1 MPKGLYELASGIDP
15 NAIINIKLDTLERNN
30 RFENSLN
37 IPKYESLAMPEI
49 KSFIPKDLEAD
60 DLLTRKDIRLPSLR
74 DALLSDDPKIAE
86 IAQEAL
92 RYNAQK
98 NPISRGVGTT
108 QYVPYTEGQNK
119 FTNKNIF
126 KGERNTMYGYNPY
139 VSLAENE
146 QFNHD
151 NVWNS
156 YSNFGKAWRSTGILH
171 GRVLS
176 KLTTGLVGMVG
187 DLGSMAWNGLAE
199 LGEVTG
205 VSGKNNFWNNVSN
218 NKLAR
223 AMEEANEHVK
233 EQWLP
238 TYKALNY
245 DDKGAWAKLFD
256 PYTWTNSFADGVGFL
271 LQFAIPGT
279 IFGKLGHAGKLARSI
294 GVLEEAVVTAEA
306 TGDAIKVA
314 KAVKTLEQAKN
325 ASRFTKAMGYEI
337 GGKRAK
343 GISEFLT
350 GSDNVGGISAHIY
363 NTSMEALAETKE
375 TFNQSVKEL
384 MDKGIS
390 REKAI
395 EIAGN
400 NAPYQFLGNLAVL
413 TASNAFENKLLQKAI
428 GNRALR
434 AEGKLGMN
442 TLEEVVTPTTKFG
455 KFFGTDKSWGN
466 RLKFYG
472 KNSAKAVAFEGFWEE
487 NAQTALSRWT
497 AESYQRTGDDGVFDE
512 KVQGGLQGLIK
523 QYWKQTKDAI
533 KGNDREAA
541 DSIMAGAVIG
551 ILGANGFSKFAGTRK
566 EISRQIPLIDGNG
579 EIMRDKDGKIS
590 YGKEI
595 LKPKTFF
602 PESQRKL
609 EIREKAQKVA
619 EFTNKRDAFIT
630 LNDFDESLYD
640 NKGEIIQEKLKEKT
654 ATIQEKL
661 AKIDSVF
668 RRTVTSETLL
678 DVHQRD
684 ILKNEVFGDYV
695 KAHILNNTGE
705 ALVDRL
711 RDWNKADPNELA
723 MYGVT
728 PELQQDSLKWASRA
742 EELLQA
748 YRKAEDILYNAPKNE
763 SVSSYQSKTLAV
775 RSLIFDYTSLKLM
788 SEELAEKYKVLASE
802 NNPFAKYPQLQDY
815 NTLQVRIKS
824 LESQLS
830 SPSISIIEREKVQE
844 DLKDLQEQQNNL
856 KQTISATEDL
866 KYGSDGLVFPKD
878 ADIKAEMDNILN
890 NYQDYFDFEHYA
902 NEHTAAASTY
912 EKLIKDYSDPK
923 TGLQKYNEV
932 VDYWENKIF
941 ANEKAEEEAA
951 ETEEE
956 KEKAKETKATLKL
969 LKDNVASAKT
979 EEERKAAEEALS
991 AFIQEAKDAGI
1002 DIDETNTEDEE
1013 EADNGSEDKDLDEL
1027 NEELQK
1033 SGGELEIGAE
1043 VITSEDL
1050 AFETPFKTSG
1060 KESNNIEKEKDD
1072 GEKIVLFDR
1081 ELLINHGYN
1090 RLLTQFINEVNNGD
1104 KKGILKN
1111 YQPFIVKD
1119 SREFAKQRLSKEN
1132 LKKLDDKEIEIG
1144 AILIFKNKETGEI
1157 LRFEEETG
1165 KPMVGFSFN
1174 ESIDPDKKV
1183 GFGYRVAERENA
1195 YNKKYATKDNLSPAK
1210 EFYAK
1215 QQAIADFI
1223 RDTVV
1228 KNGSIEIP
1236 MNISTGS
1243 LGIIP
1248 TTDYKENALK
1258 RFKDFHENEIVI
1270 IKDTNDFPEGFYNGQ
1285 VVLKIP
1291 SKFTYTKLDHYIPT
1305 YMDKVSKESS
1315 PVIYEALQSLPY
1327 YKFKTA
1333 EEASN
1338 VVSNFLKK
1346 LFYTNTKQY
1355 FKIEGNEEAGYKIVY
1370 YRKDDIGKESKIK
1383 FLDLS
1388 PRVYAPSFDN
1398 TRNFTYYIT
1407 DEQNNLKSVE
1417 MTNDEYVQFVKDHLV
1432 TRHKVMLIG
1441 KKGSEKIYTK
1451 PVNAYLNLTSVND
1464 IDVSQGKAKES
1475 TVNSIVNNVVTP
1487 QNLQNKKKNT
1497 IIPIEKPK
1505 ISLNFNITEE
1515 NLVSSSNPLLF
1526 KGEYDKLTKDY
1537 ENLLELIKCI

>member
-98 NPISRGVGTT
+98 NPISKGVGTT

-139 VSLAENE
+139 VSLSENE

-156 YSNFGKAWRSTGILH
+156 YSNFGKAWRGTGIFT

-187 DLGSMAWNGLAE
+187 DIGSMAWNGLQE
-199 LGEVTG
+199 LGDVVGINNG
-205 VSGKNNFWNNVSN
+205 VKNNFWDDVSN
-218 NKLAR
+218 NWLSRK
-223 AMEEANEHVK
+223 MEEADQHVK

-245 DDKGAWAKLFD
+245 DNKGAWSKLLD
-256 PYTWTNSFADGVGFL
+256 PYTWTNSFADGAGFL

-363 NTSMEALAETKE
+363 NTSMEAVAETKE

-390 REKAI
+390 REKAV

-579 EIMRDKDGKIS
+579 EIMKDKDGKIS

-878 ADIKAEMDNILN
+878 ANIKAEMDNILN

-923 TGLQKYNEV
+923 TGLEKYNEV
-932 VDYWENKIF
+932 VDFWANKIF
-941 ANEKAEEEAA
+941 ADQKAEEEAA

-969 LKDNVASAKT
+969 LKDNVANAKT
-979 EEERKAAEEALS
+979 EEERKAAEEALA

-1013 EADNGSEDKDLDEL
+1013 EADNGKGDKDLDET
-1027 NEELQK
+1027 NEDLDEDPEEKQLA
-1033 SGGELEIGAE
+1033 SDSD
-1043 VITSEDL
+1043 TSEDL
-1050 AFETPFKTSG
+1050 AYVTPFKTVN
-1060 KESNNIEKEKDD
+1060 KETLNVYNDQ
-1072 GEKIVLFDR
+1072 GEVMYDR
-1081 ELLINHGYN
+1081 ESVLTSGYDHD
-1090 RLLTQFINEVNNGD
+1090 LTAFINEINNGD
-1104 KKGILKN
+1104 KEDKLAEFS
-1111 YQPFIVKD
+1111 PFVIKD
-1119 SREFAKQRLSKEN
+1119 TEELLKQRLSK
-1132 LKKLDDKEIEIG
+1132 KKLEELESGEFKPKYG
-1144 AILIFKNKETGEI
+1144 AIVVFKHNVSGELLKFNTDKNKSIIAFSYNEMA
-1157 LRFEEETG
+1157 FE
-1165 KPMVGFSFN
+1165 
-1174 ESIDPDKKV
+1174 DKKD
-1183 GFGYRVAERENA
+1183 ERA
-1195 YNKKYATKDNLSPAK
+1195 YIKSIREKMSLKDAYK
-1210 EFYAK
+1210 FYEE
-1215 QQAIADFI
+1215 QQAIADTI
-1223 RDTVV
+1223 RKMVIDNPST
-1228 KNGSIEIP
+1228 EIP
-1236 MNISTGS
+1236 INISNGS
-1243 LGIIP
+1243 LGVIP
-1248 TTDYKENALK
+1248 TSGYSENALE
-1258 RFKDFHENEIVI
+1258 RFKGYHNDEIVI
-1270 IKDTNDFPEGFYNGQ
+1270 VKDANDFPDGFEAGQ
-1285 VVLKIP
+1285 VLLKIP
-1291 SKFTYTKLDHYIPT
+1291 SKFTYNKLDHYIPT
-1305 YMDKVSKESS
+1305 FMGKISSESNS
-1315 PVIYEALQSLPY
+1315 VIYNTLQALPY
-1327 YKFKTA
+1327 HKFDTQ
-1333 EEASN
+1333 EEAATI
-1338 VVSNFLKK
+1338 VKTFLKG
-1346 LFYTNTKQY
+1346 LFYTKKDLQGFRVVKDKDK
-1355 FKIEGNEEAGYKIVY
+1355 FKIIYF
-1370 YRKDDIGKESKIK
+1370 RKDNNGKEQLIK
-1383 FLDLS
+1383 SFFDLS
-1388 PRVYAPSFDN
+1388 PKVLEANFEG
-1398 TRNFTYYIT
+1398 TRNFTYYTT
-1407 DEQNNLKSVE
+1407 DGEGGFKSVE
-1417 MTNDEYVQFVKDHLV
+1417 MGNNEYVQFVKDHLV

>member
-98 NPISRGVGTT
+98 NPVSKGVGTT

-126 KGERNTMYGYNPY
+126 KGKRNTMYGYNPY

-156 YSNFGKAWRSTGILH
+156 YSNFGKAWRGTGIFS

-187 DLGSMAWNGLAE
+187 DIGSMAWNGLQE
-199 LGEVTG
+199 LGDVVGINNG
-205 VSGKNNFWNNVSN
+205 VKNNFWDDVSN
-218 NKLAR
+218 NWLSRK
-223 AMEEANEHVK
+223 MEEADQHVK

-245 DDKGAWAKLFD
+245 DNKGAWSKLLD
-256 PYTWTNSFADGVGFL
+256 PYTWTNSFADGAGFL

-279 IFGKLGHAGKLARSI
+279 IFGKLGQAGKLARSI

-325 ASRFTKAMGYEI
+325 ASRFTKAMGYELE
-337 GGKRAK
+337 GKRAK
-343 GISEFLT
+343 GVSEFLT
-350 GSDNVGGISAHIY
+350 GSDNVGGISAHIF
-363 NTSMEALAETKE
+363 NTSMEAVSETKE

-390 REKAI
+390 REKAV

-400 NAPYQFLGNLAVL
+400 NAPYQFLGNLFVL

-434 AEGKLGMN
+434 AEGKLGLN
-442 TLEEVVTPTTKFG
+442 TLEETVTPTTRLG
-455 KFFGTDKSWGN
+455 KFFEGNSWGN

-579 EIMRDKDGKIS
+579 EIMKDKDGKIS

-619 EFTNKRDAFIT
+619 EFTNTRDAWLS

-640 NKGEIIQEKLKEKT
+640 NKGEIIPEKLKEKT
-654 ATIQEKL
+654 AAIQEKL
-661 AKIDSVF
+661 AKINSVF

-923 TGLQKYNEV
+923 TGLEKYNEI

-941 ANEKAEEEAA
+941 ANEKTEEEAA
-951 ETEEE
+951 KTEAE
-956 KEKAKETKATLKL
+956 KEKEKETKSTLKS
-969 LKDNVASAKT
+969 LKDNVANAKT
-979 EEERKAAEEALS
+979 EEERKAAEEALA
-991 AFIQEAKDAGI
+991 AFLQEAKDAGI

-1013 EADNGSEDKDLDEL
+1013 EADNGKGDKDLDEI
-1027 NEELQK
+1027 NEDLDEDPEEKQLA
-1033 SGGELEIGAE
+1033 SEEY
-1043 VITSEDL
+1043 TSEDL

-1060 KESNNIEKEKDD
+1060 KESINIDEEKSD
-1072 GEKIVLFDR
+1072 GEKVTLYDR
-1081 ELLINHGYN
+1081 ELLISHGYN

-1119 SREFAKQRLSKEN
+1119 SREFAEQRLSKED
-1132 LKKLDDKEIEIG
+1132 LKKLDNKEIEIG

-1165 KPMVGFSFN
+1165 KPIVGFSFN
-1174 ESIDPDKKV
+1174 DSIDPINFK
-1183 GFGYRVAERENA
+1183 GFGYNIDKREIA
-1195 YNKKYATKDNLSPAK
+1195 YNKKYGNEEDKSPAK
-1210 EFYAK
+1210 KFYK
-1215 QQAIADFI
+1215 EQQAIADSI
-1223 RDTVV
+1223 RDAVI
-1228 KNGSIEIP
+1228 KDSSLEIP

-1248 TTDYKENALK
+1248 TTDYKENALN
-1258 RFKDFHENEIVI
+1258 RFKGYHNDEIVI
-1270 IKDTNDFPEGFYNGQ
+1270 VKDANDFPEGFENGQ
-1285 VVLKIP
+1285 VLLKIP

-1305 YMDKVSKESS
+1305 FMAKITLESNKKLYQ
-1315 PVIYEALQSLPY
+1315 ILQYLPTH
-1327 YKFKTA
+1327 KFNTK
-1333 EEASN
+1333 EEAAT
-1338 VVSNFLKK
+1338 VVKTFLKG
-1346 LFYTNTKQY
+1346 LFYTKKGLQG
-1355 FKIEGNEEAGYKIVY
+1355 FKVIKEKDKYKIIY
-1370 YRKDDIGKESKIK
+1370 LRKDNNGKEVPVRS
-1383 FLDLS
+1383 FLDITPKVLE
-1388 PRVYAPSFDN
+1388 ANFDN

-1475 TVNSIVNNVVTP
+1475 TVNSIVNSVVTP
-1487 QNLQNKKKNT
+1487 QNKKKNT

>member
-37 IPKYESLAMPEI
+37 IPKYESLAIPEI

-98 NPISRGVGTT
+98 NPVSKGVGTT

-119 FTNKNIF
+119 FTNDNIF
-126 KGERNTMYGYNPY
+126 KGKRNTMYGYNPY

-156 YSNFGKAWRSTGILH
+156 YSNFGKAWRGTAILA
-171 GRVLS
+171 GRTLV
-176 KLTTGLVGMVG
+176 KFTTGLVGMVG

-363 NTSMEALAETKE
+363 NTSMEAVAETKE

-390 REKAI
+390 REKAV

-788 SEELAEKYKVLASE
+788 SEELAEKYKMLASE

-1013 EADNGSEDKDLDEL
+1013 EADNGKGDKDLDET
-1027 NEELQK
+1027 NEDLDEDPVETQLA
-1033 SGGELEIGAE
+1033 SEEY
-1043 VITSEDL
+1043 TSEDL

-1060 KESNNIEKEKDD
+1060 KESINIYEEKSD
-1072 GEKIVLFDR
+1072 GEKVPLYDR
-1081 ELLINHGYN
+1081 ELLISYSYN
-1090 RLLTQFINEVNNGD
+1090 RLLTQFINEINNED

-1119 SREFAKQRLSKEN
+1119 TEEFAKQRLSKED
-1132 LKKLDDKEIEIG
+1132 LKKLNDKEFELG

-1157 LRFEEETG
+1157 LRFEEEAG
-1165 KPMVGFSFN
+1165 KPIVGFSFN
-1174 ESIDPDKKV
+1174 ESIDPSNFK
-1183 GFGYRVAERENA
+1183 GFGYRIVERENA
-1195 YNKKYATKDNLSPAK
+1195 YNKRYGSKQNPSPAK
-1210 EFYAK
+1210 GFYK
-1215 QQAIADFI
+1215 EQQAIADTI
-1223 RDTVV
+1223 RDSVI
-1228 KNGSIEIP
+1228 KDGSLEIP
-1236 MNISTGS
+1236 INISMGS

-1248 TTDYKENALK
+1248 TTADKENALN
-1258 RFKDFHENEIVI
+1258 RFKGYHNDEIVI
-1270 IKDTNDFPEGFYNGQ
+1270 VKDANDFPDGFRAGQ
-1285 VVLKIP
+1285 VLLKIP
-1291 SKFTYTKLDHYIPT
+1291 SKFTYNKLDHYIPT
-1305 YMDKVSKESS
+1305 FMGKISSESNS
-1315 PVIYEALQSLPY
+1315 VIYNTLQALPY
-1327 YKFKTA
+1327 HKFDTQ
-1333 EEASN
+1333 EEAATI
-1338 VVSNFLKK
+1338 VKTFLKG
-1346 LFYTNTKQY
+1346 LFYTKKDLQGFRIIKDKDK
-1355 FKIEGNEEAGYKIVY
+1355 FKIIYF
-1370 YRKDDIGKESKIK
+1370 RKDNNGKEQLIK
-1383 FLDLS
+1383 SFFDLS
-1388 PRVYAPSFDN
+1388 PKVLEANFEG
-1398 TRNFTYYIT
+1398 TRNFTYYTT
-1407 DEQNNLKSVE
+1407 D
-1417 MTNDEYVQFVKDHLV
+1417 
-1432 TRHKVMLIG
+1432 
-1441 KKGSEKIYTK
+1441 
-1451 PVNAYLNLTSVND
+1451 
-1464 IDVSQGKAKES
+1464 
-1475 TVNSIVNNVVTP
+1475 
-1487 QNLQNKKKNT
+1487 
-1497 IIPIEKPK
+1497 
-1505 ISLNFNITEE
+1505 
-1515 NLVSSSNPLLF
+1515 
-1526 KGEYDKLTKDY
+1526 GEG
-1537 ENLLELIKCI
+1537 